1 LKYNFERNWI
11 GKLPKPEME
20 LGGIC
25 VVEKRHGFY
34 CAVLRLMN
42 ETKAVATRNEE
53 RIKERNE

>member
-1 LKYNFERNWI
+1 
-11 GKLPKPEME
+11 ME

-25 VVEKRHGFY
+25 GVEKRQGFY